1 MKQLFLVR
9 HAKSS
14 WADNTLCD
22 RNRPLNPRGER
33 QLAPLGKALRAVGA
47 FEATVYA
54 SDAERARATVAG
66 ICPDTVPGDQRYLLG
81 ELYTFDYRRLLSW
94 LKRRGETSDIT
105 LVGHNPALLEL
116 AQYLLKQPPE
126 QLPTGSFIQIRLPI
140 RHWHQL
146 EKGVGKLAALLT
158 PPDFSY
164 GHFTRRLKKTAP
176 TTGATHETDIPA
188 ALHHQAMRLQQLER
202 GVILGFDDEFLH
214 QYRIAI
220 RRSRAI
226 AEAVQEVTRNKP
238 LAKAVSTLKR
248 HANATSA
255 LRDLHVLLQD
265 LPELCADNRDI
276 LVALQVWFEK
286 EAATRHKKLARR
298 LGSKRYHDSMNDWL
312 NLIDSRKFHGLT
324 DSLSPRDIRKALDTR
339 IDTFNRLTTELL
351 HTAPDED
358 IHRLRKQLKRIRYL
372 MELDAVRWRNNLKTL
387 RARQQLYGRFQ
398 DLHVQIALLEQFRK
412 AAPDVLPA
420 ALADIFRTL
429 KDRKADARR
438 QILALGGLDGA
449 PV

>member
-1 MKQLFLVR
+1 M
-9 HAKSS
+9 
-14 WADNTLCD
+14 
-22 RNRPLNPRGER
+22 
-33 QLAPLGKALRAVGA
+33 
-47 FEATVYA
+47 
-54 SDAERARATVAG
+54 
-66 ICPDTVPGDQRYLLG
+66 
-81 ELYTFDYRRLLSW
+81 
-94 LKRRGETSDIT
+94 
-105 LVGHNPALLEL
+105 
-116 AQYLLKQPPE
+116 
-126 QLPTGSFIQIRLPI
+126 
-140 RHWHQL
+140 
-146 EKGVGKLAALLT
+146 
-158 PPDFSY
+158 
-164 GHFTRRLKKTAP
+164 
-176 TTGATHETDIPA
+176 
-188 ALHHQAMRLQQLER
+188 
-202 GVILGFDDEFLH
+202 
-214 QYRIAI
+214 
-220 RRSRAI
+220 
-226 AEAVQEVTRNKP
+226 TRNKP

-286 EAATRHKKLARR
+286 EAATRHKKLAQR

-387 RARQQLYGRFQ
+387 RARQKLYGRFQ